1 MQPAEAQERRDE
13 IQLVDVREADEWAAG
28 HIEGAVHLPMHELA
42 SRQGDLAQ
50 DQLIVPVCRSG
61 ARSAQVTNALRR
73 AGYRAENLE
82 GGMAAWAA
90 AGLPFVAEDGGAPR
104 VG

>member
-13 IQLVDVREADEWAAG
+13 IQLVDVREPDEWAAG
-28 HIEGAVHLPMHELA
+28 HIDGALHLPMGELA
-42 SRQGDLAQ
+42 SRQGALAQ
-50 DQLIVPVCRSG
+50 DRLIVPVCRTG
-61 ARSAQVTNALRR
+61 GRSAQVTNALRR
-73 AGYRAENLE
+73 AGYEAENLE